1 MRESILRVDLFVDIS
16 EYLFELL
23 REVVVVPKDLLY
35 KLLSVIIVRVA
46 EEVLKRR
53 LELLE
58 GLPLETRG
66 CERNLTVLPSELF
79 KVVLEVSLYL
89 D

>member
-1 MRESILRVDLFVDIS
+1 VDLFVDIS

-46 EEVLKRR
+46 EEVLKHR

-66 CERNLTVLPSELF
+66 CECNFTVLPSELF